1 MYRAKRAKAA
11 GWKRS
16 LVVLIIAMN
25 VVFTLAILW
34 LVWLG
39 RQEPSTLI
47 LSWFGFTTAELVT
60 LATLAV
66 KEGNMN
72 AHNGSSDYNEH

>member
-1 MYRAKRAKAA
+1 MYRPRRVKTA

-16 LVVLIIAMN
+16 LVILIITLN
-25 VVFTLAILW
+25 IVFTCAILW

-47 LSWFGFTTAELVT
+47 VSWFAFTTAELVT

-66 KEGNMN
+66 KEGNGN
-72 AHNGSSDYNEH
+72 ATRQSDTE

>member
-25 VVFTLAILW
+25 IVFTLAILW

-39 RQEPSTLI
+39 RQEPAALI
-47 LSWFGFTTAELVT
+47 VAWFGFTTAELVT